1 MELIQATSLR
11 SRTSPCCKTARGC
24 WLWFYFSMGER
35 EKRGQSVL
43 VGLIRILAKVFII
56 KALMVD
62 IFYSILYHTIQAEM
76 QPSLSR

>member
-1 MELIQATSLR
+1 
-11 SRTSPCCKTARGC
+11 
-24 WLWFYFSMGER
+24 MGER

-62 IFYSILYHTIQAEM
+62 IFYSILFYIIQ
-76 QPSLSR
+76 SRLKYSHP